1 MPEAM
6 TGPFLFAIARLTL
19 QGTIRLYGA
28 NNAHLLVN
36 KGLPVNGPLTKG
48 RANAMETGWVA

>member
-1 MPEAM
+1 M

-36 KGLPVNGPLTKG
+36 KGLPVNGPLTK
-48 RANAMETGWVA
+48 RLNYALETGSVA